1 MPVIINQKY
10 VEETRKK
17 LKTPSNLEILL
28 QDVSKLVKHNETIG
42 NTYFDRWFFFLE
54 YKNNIQWN

>member
-42 NTYFDRWFFFLE
+42 NTYFDRWFFF
-54 YKNNIQWN
+54 